1 VQGGGPAKCTLP
13 SAGARSSSVKRWLSI
28 VCLCEPHVASH
39 CGSCEQGWYKPVR
52 VSTEQ
57 EVDQNDFNSW
67 KYMLVARCDRCR
79 DPVISL
85 DCCKGCCES
94 SLLILTCIALA
105 LLAPKLTFARRI
117 LICHSRLGTAAR
129 KNQLEDGFDAP
140 RRTRPKRV

>member
-1 VQGGGPAKCTLP
+1 MQGGGPAKCTLP
-13 SAGARSSSVKRWLSI
+13 SAGARSSSAKWWLSI

-67 KYMLVARCDRCR
+67 KYMLVEILLFHWIAARDAVS
-79 DPVISL
+79 PVCGYAPELLNITSL
-85 DCCKGCCES
+85 MC
-94 SLLILTCIALA
+94 ILACIALA
-105 LLAPKLTFARRI
+105 RQI
-117 LICHSRLGTAAR
+117 LICHFRLGTAAR

-140 RRTRPKRV
+140 RRTRPNRV